1 MSGFLWHC
9 DHCGTEHESEPV
21 WLDYFDNWFCNEKCL
36 NEAHQ
41 ARAEREQARAEAIM
55 EDR

>member
-9 DHCGTEHESEPV
+9 DHCGTEHESEPQ

-41 ARAEREQARAEAIM
+41 ERAEREMARAEAM